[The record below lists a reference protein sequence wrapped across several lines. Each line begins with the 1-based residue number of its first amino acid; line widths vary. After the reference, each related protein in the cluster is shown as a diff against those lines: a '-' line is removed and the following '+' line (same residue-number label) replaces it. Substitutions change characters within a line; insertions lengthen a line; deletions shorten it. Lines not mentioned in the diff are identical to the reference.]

1 MILSLPSAV
10 IEKVSG
16 PLSLIR
22 GSDVIVKYWVSVQK
36 LFGFSAKNIWFQFKK
51 YLASVQNIFCFS
63 AKTYLVSIKKLFDF
77 SAKKPNIF

>member
-22 GSDVIVKYWVSVQK
+22 GSDVIVDTHPVNVNSPLKLLYHKYDTV
-36 LFGFSAKNIWFQFKK
+36 
-51 YLASVQNIFCFS
+51 
-63 AKTYLVSIKKLFDF
+63 TFD
-77 SAKKPNIF
+77 I